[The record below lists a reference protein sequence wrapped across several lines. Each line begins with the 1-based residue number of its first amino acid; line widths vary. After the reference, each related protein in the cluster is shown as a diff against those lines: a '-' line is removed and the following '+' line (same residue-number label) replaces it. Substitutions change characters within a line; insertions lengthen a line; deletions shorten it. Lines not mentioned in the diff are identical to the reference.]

1 MVEHYEG
8 FTIVVGE
15 PHLFAESWSMKVS
28 VQESI
33 CSQETGQY
41 LSGPTISFSFGGYF
55 PTKEVA
61 STRALVAA
69 QKLIGQLVAMGRL

>member
-1 MVEHYEG
+1 MR
-8 FTIVVGE
+8 I
-15 PHLFAESWSMKVS
+15 S

-33 CSQETGQY
+33 SPQE
-41 LSGPTISFSFGGYF
+41 SGFQNLLRPTITFSFGGYF